1 MKKALLSIA
10 LVACAAISSYA
21 NSLNIVNTRNCAFLI
36 STQGGYINV
45 TPSGTPGA
53 MQYFPTGNFSAAK
66 VLRDALPAYQINVG
80 PGTVTV
86 NSATVGDAPACNSG
100 STYNV
105 MWQVDGSG
113 NITLFIY

>member
-10 LVACAAISSYA
+10 VLACSAAGSFA
-21 NSLNIVNTRNCAFLI
+21 NSLNIVNTRNCSYLI

-45 TPSGTPGA
+45 TPSGTAGA
-53 MQYFPTGNFSAAK
+53 MQYFPTGNYIAAK
-66 VLRDALPAYQINVG
+66 VLRDGIAAYQINVG
-80 PGTVTV
+80 PATTIV
-86 NSATVGDAPACNSG
+86 NSSTVGDAPACNSG